1 MTSLSDF
8 TATTLDGREQPLAAY
23 SGQVTLIVNTA
34 SQCGFTPQLSGLQEL
49 HSTFSERGFAVLGFP
64 CNQFGGQEP
73 GSADEIGSFCQ
84 RNYGVEFPIFSK
96 VDVKGRDAHPLFRWL
111 TRERPGRLGRTIRW
125 NFTKFLVDAEGRVV
139 KRYGSSTKPEQ
150 IARDVEA
157 ALAR

>member
-1 MTSLSDF
+1 MTTLSDF

-23 SGQVTLIVNTA
+23 SGQVALVVNTA
-34 SQCGFTPQLSGLQEL
+34 SQCAFTGQYAGLQDLHATYADRGFT
-49 HSTFSERGFAVLGFP
+49 VLGFP
-64 CNQFGGQEP
+64 CNQFGNQEP
-73 GSADEIGSFCQ
+73 GDAEAIGAVCQ
-84 RNYGVEFPIFSK
+84 RNYGVEFPMFSK

-125 NFTKFLVDAEGRVV
+125 NFTKFLVDAEGRVI
-139 KRYGSSTKPEQ
+139 KRYGSTTKPEQ